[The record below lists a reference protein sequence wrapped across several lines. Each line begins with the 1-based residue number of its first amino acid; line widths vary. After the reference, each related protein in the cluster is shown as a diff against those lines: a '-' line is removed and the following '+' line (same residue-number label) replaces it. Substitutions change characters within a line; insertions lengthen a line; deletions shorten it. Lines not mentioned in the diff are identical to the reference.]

1 MRHIT
6 MSLIDNQAKN
16 MVRTEIYL
24 PEDVYEI
31 LKYKAQVDQT
41 SMAEIIRNA
50 LRKVIYIKKPKKSTL
65 EMIAGIKSNADIPK
79 DFSENYKKYLYGIKH
94 E

>member
-1 MRHIT
+1 MI
-6 MSLIDNQAKN
+6 
-16 MVRTEIYL
+16 RTEIYL
-24 PEDVYEI
+24 PEDIYEI

-41 SMAEIIRNA
+41 SMAEIVRSA

-65 EMIAGIKSNADIPK
+65 EMIAEIKSNADIPK
-79 DFSENYKKYLYGIKH
+79 DFSENYEKYLYGAKH